1 MILGDRG
8 GGGYRYQLVNTSG
21 NPYISASLRTGPPH
35 ETRCYNPRVS
45 EPLLT
50 QQQLRS
56 PVLRR
61 SFRKPYPVAVRG
73 EGVYVWDADGKRYL
87 DFSGSAAV
95 NFIGHGVR
103 EISDAMAEQARQL
116 EFVHTSQFTTPVA
129 EEFAEE
135 LLDFAG
141 EGFAGG
147 AVYFTCGGS
156 ESVETALKLA
166 RQYQVEIG
174 QSNRHQILS
183 RQQSYH
189 GATLG
194 ALAVSGNRKR
204 REIYLPMVREFEHVG
219 MPYCY
224 RCAFC
229 RTNDCTDSCYNCGQQ
244 YAAELER
251 AIQAAKGATAQSN
264 SNVAGFI
271 FEPMSGAT
279 LGAVTPPPGYLQAV
293 ADICRRHC
301 VLLIADEVMT
311 GMGRTGRNFAVEH
324 FAIEKGGIAPDI
336 MVTAKGLS
344 SGYAPLG
351 AVIASKKVVDAI
363 AEGSGAFLHGF
374 TYNAHPV
381 SVAAG
386 RAVLR
391 RIRSLN
397 LVHAADS
404 AEGMVGSALKKA
416 LETLR
421 DLDAVGDVRGLGLL
435 RGVEF
440 VADKKTK
447 APFLPEKNFAGLVGQ
462 ACLRRGLLV
471 YPMQGCVDGVAGDH
485 LLIAPPAVISAEQ
498 IGWAVEQIRAAVL
511 ESAAQAR

>member
-1 MILGDRG
+1 MTESTLAGQDF
-8 GGGYRYQLVNTSG
+8 
-21 NPYISASLRTGPPH
+21 RT
-35 ETRCYNPRVS
+35 
-45 EPLLT
+45 
-50 QQQLRS
+50 

-73 EGVYVWDADGKRYL
+73 EGVYVWDADGNRYL

-103 EISDAMAEQARQL
+103 EVSDAMVEQARQL

-129 EEFAEE
+129 EEFAQE

-141 EGFAGG
+141 EHFRGG

-174 QSNRHQILS
+174 QSERHQILS
-183 RQQSYH
+183 RNQSYH
-189 GATLG
+189 GSTLG
-194 ALAVSGNRKR
+194 ALSVSGNRKR
-204 REIYLPMVREFEHVG
+204 REIYLPMVREFAHIG
-219 MPYCY
+219 IPYCY
-224 RCAFC
+224 RCAF
-229 RTNDCTDSCYNCGQQ
+229 DCTDDCHNCGQQ
-244 YAAELER
+244 YAAELDS
-251 AIQAAKGATAQSN
+251 AIKASNGAA
-264 SNVAGFI
+264 AGFI

-279 LGAVTPPPGYLQAV
+279 LGAVTPPPGYLQGIAE
-293 ADICRRHC
+293 ICRRHG

-324 FAIEKGGIAPDI
+324 WEVAADI
-336 MVTAKGLS
+336 LVAAKGLS

-363 AEGSGAFLHGF
+363 ANGSGAFLHGF

-391 RIRSLN
+391 RVQSLN

-404 AEGMVGSALKKA
+404 NTEGTAGFALKNA
-416 LETLR
+416 LESLR
-421 DLDAVGDVRGLGLL
+421 DLDSVGDVRGLGMLWA
-435 RGVEF
+435 VEF
-440 VADKKTK
+440 VSNKKTK
-447 APFLPEKNFAGLVGQ
+447 APFPPEKNFAGLVGQ

-471 YPMQGCVDGVAGDH
+471 YPMQGCVDGTTGDH
-485 LLIAPPAVISAEQ
+485 LLIAPPAVIADEQ
-498 IGWAVEQIRAAVL
+498 IGWAVQQLRAAVE
-511 ESAAQAR
+511 ESA

>member
-1 MILGDRG
+1 LI
-8 GGGYRYQLVNTSG
+8 
-21 NPYISASLRTGPPH
+21 
-35 ETRCYNPRVS
+35 
-45 EPLLT
+45 
-50 QQQLRS
+50 QQQLRA

-61 SFRKPYPVAVRG
+61 SFRKPYPLAVRG
-73 EGVYVWDADGKRYL
+73 EGVYVWDGDGNRYL

-103 EISDAMAEQARQL
+103 EIADAMAEQARQL

-129 EEFAEE
+129 EEFAQE

-141 EGFAGG
+141 EAFAGG

-174 QSNRHQILS
+174 QRNRYQILS

-189 GATLG
+189 GSTLG
-194 ALAVSGNRKR
+194 ALAVSSNRKR
-204 REIYLPMVREFEHVG
+204 REIYLPMVREFEHIG
-219 MPYCY
+219 IPYCY
-224 RCAFC
+224 RCAF
-229 RTNDCTDSCYNCGQQ
+229 DCTDSCHACGQQ

-251 AIQAAKGATAQSN
+251 AIQAVKGTAAQ

-279 LGAVTPPPGYLQAV
+279 LGAVTPPPGYLQAI
-293 ADICRRHC
+293 AEICQRHG

-324 FAIEKGGIAPDI
+324 WGIAPDI
-336 MVTAKGLS
+336 LVTAKGLS

-391 RIRSLN
+391 RVRSLN

-404 AEGMVGSALKKA
+404 GVEGTAGSALKKS
-416 LETLR
+416 LESLR
-421 DLDAVGDVRGLGLL
+421 DLVVVGDVRGLGLL
-435 RGVEF
+435 CGVEF

-447 APFLPEKNFAGLVGQ
+447 APFPPEKNFAGLVGQ

-485 LLIAPPAVISAEQ
+485 LLIAPPAVISAEE

-511 ESAAQAR
+511 ESAAR

>member
-1 MILGDRG
+1 MTGPTVTQ
-8 GGGYRYQLVNTSG
+8 QL
-21 NPYISASLRTGPPH
+21 LRT
-35 ETRCYNPRVS
+35 
-45 EPLLT
+45 
-50 QQQLRS
+50 

-73 EGVYVWDADGKRYL
+73 EGVYVWDAEGKRYL

-103 EISDAMAEQARQL
+103 EISDAMVEQARQL

-129 EEFAEE
+129 EEFAQE

-141 EGFAGG
+141 EHFAGG

-174 QSNRHQILS
+174 ERNRYRILS

-189 GATLG
+189 GSTLG

-204 REIYLPMVREFEHVG
+204 REIYLPMVHEFEHIG
-219 MPYCY
+219 IPYCY
-224 RCAFC
+224 RCAF
-229 RTNDCTDSCYNCGQQ
+229 DCTDSCYNCGQQ

-251 AIQAAKGATAQSN
+251 AIEAANGEAA
-264 SNVAGFI
+264 AFI

-279 LGAVTPPPGYLQAV
+279 LGAVTPPPGYLRAIAEVCQ
-293 ADICRRHC
+293 RHG

-311 GMGRTGRNFAVEH
+311 GMGRTGRNFAIQH
-324 FAIEKGGIAPDI
+324 FAVGPGGIAPDI
-336 MVTAKGLS
+336 LVTAKGLS

-374 TYNAHPV
+374 TYNAHPI

-391 RIRSLN
+391 RIRALN

-404 AEGMVGSALKKA
+404 QIDGTAGSALKNA
-416 LETLR
+416 LESLH

-435 RGVEF
+435 CGVEF

-447 APFLPEKNFAGLVGQ
+447 APFAPEKNFAGLVGQ

-471 YPMQGCVDGVAGDH
+471 YPMQGCVDGIAGDH
-485 LLIAPPAVISAEQ
+485 LLIAPPAVITAEQ
-498 IGWAVEQIRAAVL
+498 IGWAAEQIRAAVV
-511 ESAAQAR
+511 EAAAQAG

>member
-1 MILGDRG
+1 
-8 GGGYRYQLVNTSG
+8 V
-21 NPYISASLRTGPPH
+21 SAPH
-35 ETRCYNPRVS
+35 ESRCYNPHVTES
-45 EPLLT
+45 VFT
-50 QQQLRS
+50 QQQLRT

-61 SFRKPYPVAVRG
+61 SFRKSYPVAVRG
-73 EGVYVWDADGKRYL
+73 EGVYVWNGDGNRYL

-116 EFVHTSQFTTPVA
+116 EFVHTSQFTTAVA
-129 EEFAEE
+129 EEFAQE

-141 EGFAGG
+141 EAFAGG

-174 QSNRHQILS
+174 EKDRHQILS

-204 REIYLPMVREFEHVG
+204 REIYLPMVREFEHIG

-224 RCAFC
+224 RCAF
-229 RTNDCTDSCYNCGQQ
+229 DCTDSCYNCGQQ
-244 YAAELER
+244 YAVELER
-251 AIQAAKGATAQSN
+251 AIEAANGAA
-264 SNVAGFI
+264 AGFI

-293 ADICRRHC
+293 ADICQRHG

-324 FAIEKGGIAPDI
+324 FAVEPGGIAPDI
-336 MVTAKGLS
+336 LVTAKGLS

-363 AEGSGAFLHGF
+363 AVGSGAFLHGF

-391 RIRSLN
+391 RIQALN
-397 LVHAADS
+397 LVQAADS
-404 AEGMVGSALKKA
+404 EAEGTAAANLKIA
-416 LETLR
+416 LESLR

-435 RGVEF
+435 WGVEF
-440 VADKKTK
+440 VAAKKTK
-447 APFLPEKNFAGLVGQ
+447 APFAPEKNFAGSVGQ
-462 ACLRRGLLV
+462 ACLRRGVLV

-485 LLIAPPAVISAEQ
+485 LLIAPPAVISAEE
-498 IGWAVEQIRAAVL
+498 IRWAVEQIGAAVV
-511 ESAAQAR
+511 ESTVR

>member
-1 MILGDRG
+1 M
-8 GGGYRYQLVNTSG
+8 
-21 NPYISASLRTGPPH
+21 
-35 ETRCYNPRVS
+35 
-45 EPLLT
+45 
-50 QQQLRS
+50 
-56 PVLRR
+56 LRR
-61 SFRKPYPVAVRG
+61 SFQKSYPEAVRG
-73 EGVYVWDADGKRYL
+73 EGVYVWDGDGNRYL

-103 EISDAMAEQARQL
+103 EISDAMAEQSRQL
-116 EFVHTSQFTTPVA
+116 EFVHSSQFTTPVA
-129 EEFAEE
+129 EEFAQE

-141 EGFAGG
+141 NGFAGG

-174 QSNRHQILS
+174 EENRHQILS

-204 REIYLPMVREFEHVG
+204 REIYLPMVREFEHIG

-224 RCAFC
+224 RCAF
-229 RTNDCTDSCYNCGQQ
+229 DCTDSCYNCGQQ

-251 AIQAAKGATAQSN
+251 AIEAPKGAA
-264 SNVAGFI
+264 AGFI

-279 LGAVTPPPGYLQAV
+279 LGAATPPPGYLQAV
-293 ADICRRHC
+293 ADICRRRGA
-301 VLLIADEVMT
+301 LLIADEVMT

-324 FAIEKGGIAPDI
+324 WGITPDI
-336 MVTAKGLS
+336 LVTAKGLS

-363 AEGSGAFLHGF
+363 AAGSGAFLHGF

-391 RIRSLN
+391 RIRALN

-404 AEGMVGSALKKA
+404 EAADSGTESTAGSALKVA
-416 LETLR
+416 LQSLR

-435 RGVEF
+435 WGIEF

-447 APFLPEKNFAGLVGQ
+447 AAFAPEKNFAGLVGQ
-462 ACLRRGLLV
+462 ACLRRGVLV

-485 LLIAPPAVISAEQ
+485 LLIAPPAVISADE
-498 IGWAVEQIRAAVL
+498 IRWAVEEMRAAVL
-511 ESAAQAR
+511 ESAA

>member
-1 MILGDRG
+1 MSNTTLGRGHECNRPIYDRMKCA
-8 GGGYRYQLVNTSG
+8 RNFT
-21 NPYISASLRTGPPH
+21 RTGVSAPH
-35 ETRCYNPRVS
+35 KLRCYNPPVT
-45 EPLLT
+45 EQLLRT
-50 QQQLRS
+50 

-61 SFRKPYPVAVRG
+61 SFRRPYPVAVRG
-73 EGVYVWDADGKRYL
+73 EGVYVWDADGNRYL

-103 EISDAMAEQARQL
+103 EIGDAMAEQARQL

-129 EEFAEE
+129 EEFARE

-141 EGFAGG
+141 EQFAGG

-166 RQYQVEIG
+166 RQYQVEIREK
-174 QSNRHQILS
+174 NRHQILS

-189 GATLG
+189 GSTLG
-194 ALAVSGNRKR
+194 ALSVSGNKKR
-204 REIYLPMVREFEHVG
+204 REIYLPMVREFEHIG

-224 RCAFC
+224 RCAF
-229 RTNDCTDSCYNCGQQ
+229 DCTDRCYNCGQQ

-251 AIQAAKGATAQSN
+251 AIQVADGK
-264 SNVAGFI
+264 VAGFI
-271 FEPMSGAT
+271 LEPMSGAT
-279 LGAVTPPPGYLQAV
+279 LGAVTPPPGYLQAI
-293 ADICRRHC
+293 AEICRRHG

-324 FAIEKGGIAPDI
+324 FAVKRGGIAPDI
-336 MVTAKGLS
+336 LVTAKGLS

-351 AVIASKKVVDAI
+351 AVIASKKVVDGIVA
-363 AEGSGAFLHGF
+363 GSGAFLHGF

-391 RIRSLN
+391 RVRDLS

-404 AEGMVGSALKKA
+404 GAGGTAGSVLKIT
-416 LETLR
+416 LESLR

-435 RGVEF
+435 CGVEF

-447 APFLPEKNFAGLVGQ
+447 APFPPKKNFGGLVGQ

-485 LLIAPPAVISAEQ
+485 LLIAPPAVISSEQ

-511 ESAAQAR
+511 ESSAHTH